1 MSNTLIAAISAITAI
16 AAVIITIIQY
26 RERRPHLRVKLS
38 VHDLFIPTFL
48 QTYLTRESLSVEPDV
63 RLKLATLSNLRSYMK
78 LTLKNHGKEK
88 TEPLT
93 LAAIY
98 GNHDY
103 LVQMDNQPE
112 LLLPVEGKLPIGY
125 LPSKGGRAD
134 TFYKTSFKFP
144 FPTYV
149 QDIIRGRAMI
159 LFLIFIALLTF
170 SPLYKYFLPSWCP

>member
-1 MSNTLIAAISAITAI
+1 VSNTLIAAISAITAI

-125 LPSKGGRAD
+125 LPSKGERV
-134 TFYKTSFKFP
+134 Y
-144 FPTYV
+144 
-149 QDIIRGRAMI
+149 
-159 LFLIFIALLTF
+159 
-170 SPLYKYFLPSWCP
+170 LP